1 MGRKYQPTIL
11 QEDEES
17 SLKELLKRGSCNA
30 RVQNRARILLA
41 LHQGKRPEVIAT
53 DLFTS
58 IPTIYTIRRQY
69 FEAGIDGALYDAPR
83 SGAPVQIDGKARAA
97 ITALACTN
105 APEGHTT
112 WTLQLLADKAIALN
126 YVETI
131 SYGTVF
137 NILKKTN

>member
-1 MGRKYQPTIL
+1 MGRKYQPTHL
-11 QEDEES
+11 PTEEES
-17 SLKELLKRGSCNA
+17 SLKELLKKGTHNA

-41 LHQGKRPEVIAT
+41 LHQGKKPEVIAQ

-58 IPTIYTIRRQY
+58 VPTVYTIRRQY
-69 FEAGIDGALYDAPR
+69 LAGGLEAALYDAPR
-83 SGAPVQIDGKARAA
+83 SGAPVQIDGKARAE
-97 ITALACTN
+97 ITALACSD

-126 YVETI
+126 FVETI